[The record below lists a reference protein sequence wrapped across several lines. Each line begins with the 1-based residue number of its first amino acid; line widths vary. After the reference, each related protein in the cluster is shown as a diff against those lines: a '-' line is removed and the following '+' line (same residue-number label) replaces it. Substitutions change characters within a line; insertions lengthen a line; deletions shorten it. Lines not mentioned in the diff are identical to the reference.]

1 MRDEHLQ
8 SLITADDP
16 VAVAWDA
23 LWELWSETPETAAD
37 HYSKTRETAAVDLE
51 WRLYRVYEELFTE
64 VLPERCVSRPALSVP
79 DDGALVVMDAASVRE
94 AALFVEALV
103 DAGYETHVDYDY
115 ATVPSE
121 TTPFRE
127 RVGYDALRRE
137 YESTKVSTTEPTLRG
152 DERVVWAPYPDTLV
166 ESIQEGKTEKAT
178 PAEAYEKTEHAL
190 VQILSELDT
199 DRVVIRSDHGYTR
212 LASGLGFPASEDV
225 QNRLQ
230 DVFSGGRSVGVGE
243 LDETALATAESL
255 ADDGVVAE
263 ADGWFAPVGRF
274 TWPARGKYSTYQ
286 HGGVGLTEVLTP
298 KITVER

>member
-8 SLITADDP
+8 RLITADDP
-16 VAVAWDA
+16 VDVAWDA
-23 LWELWSETPETAAD
+23 LWELWSETPATAEA
-37 HYSKTRETAAVDLE
+37 HYDKARETAALDLE
-51 WRLYRVYEELFTE
+51 WRLYSVYEELFTE
-64 VLPERCVSRPALSVP
+64 VLPERCVSRPTLSVP

-94 AALFVEALV
+94 AALFVEALTE
-103 DAGYETHVDYDY
+103 AGYEAHVDYDY

-137 YESTKVSTTEPTLRG
+137 YESTKVSSTEPTLRG

-190 VQILSELDT
+190 LHILSELDA

-212 LASGLGFPASEDV
+212 LASGLGFPASDDM
-225 QNRLQ
+225 QSRLQ
-230 DVFSGGRSVGVGE
+230 EVFSGGRSIGVGE
-243 LDETALATAESL
+243 LDAETVATAESL
-255 ADDGVVAE
+255 VEDGVVAE
-263 ADGWFAPVGRF
+263 ADGWFVPVGRF
-274 TWPARGKYSTYQ
+274 TWPVRGKYSTYQ
-286 HGGVGLTEVLTP
+286 HGGLGLTEVLNP
-298 KITVER
+298 LISVKK